1 MKKIKQRIKNN
12 PLLVVVTV
20 FFTLFFIS
28 NTCLIYSILKVENIE
43 NFIRYLVC
51 GLLFLLF
58 VILILEVYKVIFKGK
73 NLFIIIFGILLLGL
87 FIGESYAVGLISGFY
102 NSMNNI
108 YKETYTYS
116 TSMVVIND
124 DKYNN
129 IDDIKNIKIG
139 MISDKSSVDGYVIP
153 KEIIQ
158 NEKLDNKN
166 EIVEY
171 ESIGDVIKALY
182 EKDINAAL
190 VTSTYVS
197 VMINNEGYQNIK
209 EHTKAIY
216 SKSKTVKKD
225 SIVSD
230 KGVNDPVSI
239 LLMGIDSTESD
250 ISKINSFNADS
261 LMLLTFNP
269 NTYNATI
276 LSIPRDTYTNIPCL
290 SSNPKTKITH
300 SGWYGETCVVKTV
313 SDLMDIEIDY
323 YAKINFKGVV
333 SLVDSVGGI
342 EVDVPYSLCEQ
353 NSNREWGSKTVYIK
367 KGLQTLNG
375 EQALALSRN
384 RHAAND
390 GTDVGATMSLYC
402 PEYTEGNRNDF
413 TRGQNQQL
421 VINALI
427 NKIIQTG
434 DVNKLYS
441 IIDIIGKNADT
452 NVQIN
457 TMLSYYNVI
466 KKLALNSDSKIS
478 FERLYLSTYGKYIY
492 DDLMKLP
499 LSDQIYYT
507 DSLNAIVN
515 EMKVNLELKEP
526 TLIKTFN
533 FSINNPYV
541 LSVIGKGTF
550 HQTDIETVPSFKNQ
564 DKSIAETWASV
575 RNIKLNIVY
584 EDVTEG
590 TDNSVLKQS
599 IPSSYLVSNIK
610 SDTELTITV
619 SKLLEQT
626 TE

>member
-12 PLLVVVTV
+12 PLLVAVNV

-28 NTCLIYSILKVENIE
+28 NTC
-43 NFIRYLVC
+43 IRYSVC

-58 VILILEVYKVIFKGK
+58 VILILEVYKVIFKAK

-87 FIGESYAVGLISGFY
+87 FIGQSYAVGLISGLY
-102 NSMNNI
+102 NSIDNI

-124 DKYNN
+124 SKYNK
-129 IDDIKNIKIG
+129 ISDIKNIKIG
-139 MISDKSSVDGYVIP
+139 MISDTSSVDGYIIP
-153 KEIIQ
+153 KEIIES
-158 NEKLDNKN
+158 NKLENKN

-171 ESIGDVIKALY
+171 DSIGDVIKALY
-182 EKDINAAL
+182 EKNIDAAL

-197 VMINNEGYQNIK
+197 VMVNTDGYQNIK
-209 EHTKAIY
+209 EHTKVIY

-225 SIVSD
+225 SVVSD
-230 KGVNDPVSI
+230 KDVNDPVSI

-290 SSNPKTKITH
+290 ASNPKTKITH

-313 SDLMDIEIDY
+313 SDLMDINIDY

-333 SLVDSVGGI
+333 NLVDALGGI

-367 KGLQTLNG
+367 SGLQTLNG

-384 RHAAND
+384 RHYPNEVPEMYQSCPTYND
-390 GTDVGATMSLYC
+390 
-402 PEYTEGNRNDF
+402 GNRNDF

-427 NKIIQTG
+427 NKVIQNG

-441 IIDIIGKNADT
+441 IIDIIGSNADT
-452 NVQIN
+452 NVKVN
-457 TMLSYYNVI
+457 TMLSYYNII
-466 KKLALNSDSKIS
+466 KKIALNSNNKIS

-499 LSDQIYYT
+499 LSDQIYYN

-515 EMKVNLELKEP
+515 EMQVNLGLKEP
-526 TLIKTFN
+526 TLVKTFS
-533 FSINNPYV
+533 FSINNPYA
-541 LSVIGKGTF
+541 LSIIGKGTF

-564 DKSIAETWASV
+564 DKSIAEAWAAA

-590 TDNSVLKQS
+590 LDNIILKQS

-619 SKLLEQT
+619 SKLIEQEIEKT
-626 TE
+626 D

>member
-1 MKKIKQRIKNN
+1 MKKIKQRIKKN
-12 PLLVVVTV
+12 PLLVTVTV

-28 NTCLIYSILKVENIE
+28 NVCLIYSILKVENIE
-43 NFIRYLVC
+43 NFIRYAVC

-58 VILILEVYKVIFKGK
+58 VILVLEVYKVIFKAK
-73 NLFIIIFGILLLGL
+73 NLFIIIFAILLLAL

-102 NSMNNI
+102 NSINNI

-124 DKYNN
+124 NKYKN

-139 MISDKSSVDGYVIP
+139 MISDESSVDGYAIP
-153 KEIIQ
+153 KEIIKS
-158 NEKLDNKN
+158 EKLENKN

-171 ESIGDVIKALY
+171 DGIGDVLKALY
-182 EKDINAAL
+182 EEDIDAAL

-197 VMINNEGYQNIK
+197 VMINTEGYQNIK
-209 EHTKAIY
+209 EHTKVIY

-225 SIVSD
+225 SVNID
-230 KGVNDPVSI
+230 KNANDPISI
-239 LLMGIDSTESD
+239 LIMGIDSTESD

-290 SSNPKTKITH
+290 ASNPKTKITH

-313 SDLMDIEIDY
+313 SNLMDINIDY

-333 SLVDSVGGI
+333 SLVNAINGI

-367 KGLQTLNG
+367 NGLQTLNG

-384 RHAAND
+384 RHSAND
-390 GTDVGATMSLYC
+390 GTDVGATMALYC
-402 PEYTEGNRNDF
+402 PAYSGGVRNDF
-413 TRGQNQQL
+413 VRGQNQQL

-427 NKIIQTG
+427 NKIIQTS

-441 IIDIIGKNADT
+441 IIDIIGSNVDT

-466 KKLALNSDSKIS
+466 KKIALSSDSKIN
-478 FERLYLSTYGKYIY
+478 FERLYLSTKEKYIY
-492 DDLMKLP
+492 DDLLKLAI
-499 LSDQIYYT
+499 SDQIYYV

-515 EMKVNLELKEP
+515 EMQVNLGLKEP
-526 TLIKTFN
+526 TLIKKFS

-541 LSVIGKGTF
+541 LSIIGKGTF
-550 HQTDIETVPSFKNQ
+550 YQPDIETVPNFKSQ
-564 DKSIAETWASV
+564 DKSVAETWASNK
-575 RNIKLNIVY
+575 NIKLNIIY
-584 EDVTEG
+584 EDATEG
-590 TDNSVLKQS
+590 LDNIVLKQS
-599 IPSSYLVSNIK
+599 IPSSYLVSKIK

-619 SKLLEQT
+619 SKLIKQT

>member
-1 MKKIKQRIKNN
+1 
-12 PLLVVVTV
+12 
-20 FFTLFFIS
+20 
-28 NTCLIYSILKVENIE
+28 
-43 NFIRYLVC
+43 
-51 GLLFLLF
+51 
-58 VILILEVYKVIFKGK
+58 
-73 NLFIIIFGILLLGL
+73 
-87 FIGESYAVGLISGFY
+87 
-102 NSMNNI
+102 
-108 YKETYTYS
+108 
-116 TSMVVIND
+116 MVVIND
-124 DKYNN
+124 NKYNN

-139 MISDKSSVDGYVIP
+139 MISDESSVDGYVIP
-153 KEIIQ
+153 KEIIK
-158 NEKLDNKN
+158 NEKLESKN
-166 EIVEY
+166 EIIEY
-171 ESIGDVIKALY
+171 DSIGDVIKALY
-182 EKDINAAL
+182 EKDIDAAL

-197 VMINNEGYQNIK
+197 VMVNTEGYQNIK

-225 SIVSD
+225 SINSD
-230 KGVNDPVSI
+230 KNVNDPISI

-290 SSNPKTKITH
+290 ASNPKTKITH

-313 SDLMDIEIDY
+313 SDLMDINIDY

-333 SLVDSVGGI
+333 SLVNAIDGI

-367 KGLQTLNG
+367 SGLQTLSG

-384 RHAAND
+384 RHSAND
-390 GTDVGATMSLYC
+390 GTDVGATMALYC
-402 PEYTEGNRNDF
+402 PAYSGGVRNDF

-441 IIDIIGKNADT
+441 IIDIIGNNVDT

-466 KKLALNSDSKIS
+466 KKIALNSNSKIN
-478 FERLYLSTYGKYIY
+478 FERLYLSTYERYIY

-499 LSDQIYYT
+499 LSDQIYYK
-507 DSLNAIVN
+507 DSLSAIVN
-515 EMKVNLELKEP
+515 EMQVNLGLKEP
-526 TLIKTFN
+526 TLIKTFS

-541 LSVIGKGTF
+541 LSIIGKGTF
-550 HQTDIETVPSFKNQ
+550 HQTDIETVPSFKDK
-564 DKSIAETWASV
+564 DKSIAETWAAA

-584 EDVTEG
+584 EDITEG
-590 TDNSVLKQS
+590 LDNIVLKQS

-610 SDTELTITV
+610 SNTELTITV
-619 SKLLEQT
+619 SKLTKQT
-626 TE
+626 AE